1 MKSALMLGVNSNA
14 IREKNDFYATN
25 PHAMEIA
32 LPLLEKI
39 GLDKN
44 LWECACGQGHLS
56 NVLSSHG
63 YNVKSTDLIDR
74 GYGTGHIDFL
84 ECTEKWNGDIITN
97 PPFKLAQDFVETGF
111 ELINVGSK
119 IILFLKIQFLESK
132 SRKEMFSK
140 YPLKHLLVYS
150 ERQQCAKD
158 ADFEHLKAT
167 TQCYCWYV
175 FEKGYTGLPTIM
187 WI

>member
-1 MKSALMLGVNSNA
+1 MKSALMLGVNPNA

-25 PHAMEIA
+25 PHALEIA
-32 LPLLEKI
+32 MPILKDLLHH
-39 GLDKN
+39 N
-44 LWECACGQGHLS
+44 VWECACEQGHLS
-56 NVLSSHG
+56 EVLKRNG

-74 GYGTGHIDFL
+74 GYGTVEDFL
-84 ECTEKWNGDIITN
+84 KCEKVFNGDILTN
-97 PPFKLAQDFVETGF
+97 PPFKLAEQFVAKSF
-111 ELINVGSK
+111 ELIEEGNYV
-119 IILFLKIQFLESK
+119 IFFLKVQFLESK
-132 SRKEMFSK
+132 SRKKMFEK
-140 YPLKHLLVYS
+140 YPLKYLIVNS

-175 FEKGYTGLPTIM
+175 FQKGYKGEPIIK

>member
-1 MKSALMLGVNSNA
+1 MKSALMLGVNPNA

-25 PHAMEIA
+25 PHALEIA
-32 LPLLEKI
+32 MPILKDLLHH
-39 GLDKN
+39 N
-44 LWECACGQGHLS
+44 VWECACGQGHLS
-56 NVLSSHG
+56 EVLKRNG

-74 GYGTGHIDFL
+74 GYGTVEDFL
-84 ECTEKWNGDIITN
+84 KCEKVFNGDILTN
-97 PPFKLAQDFVETGF
+97 PPFKLAEQFVAKSF
-111 ELINVGSK
+111 ELIEEGNYA
-119 IILFLKIQFLESK
+119 IFFLKVQFLESK
-132 SRKEMFSK
+132 SRKKMFEK
-140 YPLKHLLVYS
+140 YPLKYLIVNS

-175 FEKGYTGLPTIM
+175 FQKGYKGEPIVK